1 MFKLPLGTVSVSNF
15 YGVAG
20 VVFAIG
26 VAIYGVHQ
34 LGLYLER
41 QGYIYYWHTKPSGGG
56 SSVFTPLQELTQP
69 QIKHVVE
76 VNDERWI
83 DDEEDAGDGD
93 SKVQKV
99 N

>member
-1 MFKLPLGTVSVSNF
+1 MTYF
-15 YGVAG
+15 YSVAG
-20 VVFAIG
+20 IAIAIG
-26 VAIYGVHQ
+26 AVIYGVHQ

-41 QGYIYYWHTKPSGGG
+41 QGYIYYWHTKPAGGG

-83 DDEEDAGDGD
+83 DDEEDVGDGD
-93 SKVQKV
+93 SKVQKM

>member
-1 MFKLPLGTVSVSNF
+1 MTHLFYTLGA
-15 YGVAG
+15 VALIVLSG
-20 VVFAIG
+20 A
-26 VAIYGVHQ
+26 AIYGLHQ

-56 SSVFTPLQELTQP
+56 SSVFSPLQELTQP

-83 DDEEDAGDGD
+83 DDEDAAGDG
-93 SKVQKV
+93 KIKREGGG
-99 N
+99 